1 MNCWLN
7 AWTGRICGDSHLYL
21 DGFTGF
27 TPVQMDL
34 IRKLMTRVES
44 MIFVFTIDASQI
56 GFTKPKEYELFQTH
70 QGDCAG
76 ACENGG

>member
-1 MNCWLN
+1 MHDIRLIYKRFEEYNRDGSYIVAEQLIELL
-7 AWTGRICGDSHLYL
+7 AEYVDRSDMLAHSHLYL

-44 MIFVFTIDASQI
+44 MIL
-56 GFTKPKEYELFQTH
+56 YLR
-70 QGDCAG
+70 
-76 ACENGG
+76 